1 MSGPE
6 LVKPTTK
13 AAWAMFRW
21 WLRLRTHPPSIAR
34 QREFL
39 EQLAI
44 IEADARA
51 KVLEWQQ

>member
-51 KVLEWQQ
+51 KVLEGQQ